1 MTGYARNFLLPK
13 KKAVDA
19 NNQNLSN
26 LKSKQQSME
35 HKKDVEKQEAEEIKK
50 KLQNVMLTIKVKAGG
65 NGKIFGGVTSKEV
78 ADALKEQKG
87 IEIDKKKFEIKDTI
101 KSIRSI

>member
-26 LKSKQQSME
+26 LKSKQQSIE
-35 HKKDVEKQEAEEIKK
+35 HKKDVGYRRHR
-50 KLQNVMLTIKVKAGG
+50 GG
-65 NGKIFGGVTSKEV
+65 
-78 ADALKEQKG
+78 A
-87 IEIDKKKFEIKDTI
+87 
-101 KSIRSI
+101 